1 MMETR
6 GENAMKRSTLFSTAA
21 VLTLS
26 TTLAL
31 AEGAQ
36 REQRQERDQ
45 PSRAQQSEQT
55 NPSTSR
61 QPQTPSA
68 NQSANPSA
76 NPSANQS
83 SQSAPSGSAN
93 QNAQSQQP
101 SGSGNNAANQP
112 SSQQPANQN
121 AQREPR
127 QAEPNNQRAQ
137 QPSQQNNTNAQRE
150 QSNQPARN
158 NAQTNQQPAQRST
171 QSPAAGN
178 QQGAQAPQSGQAGQ
192 SAQITTQQRTQ
203 IASTI
208 RQQNVSPVR
217 VNFAV
222 NVGVNVP
229 SSVRLAVL
237 PDTIVSIVPQYRG
250 YSYFVTD
257 EQIVIVEP
265 SSHRIVEVMP
275 YEGGG
280 RAAAAPARSERKA
293 QFSREQRES
302 IKKYAVQKRTAT
314 TGSGS
319 ARRVVMEDEVPAAVE
334 LDEFPETV
342 VREVPSV
349 RTYRYYRQ
357 DNDVIVVD
365 PANRRVIDVID

>member
-1 MMETR
+1 
-6 GENAMKRSTLFSTAA
+6 MKRSTLLSTAA
-21 VLTLS
+21 VLALS
-26 TTLAL
+26 STLAL

-36 REQRQERDQ
+36 REQRQE
-45 PSRAQQSEQT
+45 PSNAPAAQQQTPQRAQDST
-55 NPSTSR
+55 SPNTSTPNTSTPSTS
-61 QPQTPSA
+61 QQ
-68 NQSANPSA
+68 
-76 NPSANQS
+76 PSANQS
-83 SQSAPSGSAN
+83 SQSAPSGSTN
-93 QNAQSQQP
+93 QPSQAQQQQP
-101 SGSGNNAANQP
+101 SGNTASQ
-112 SSQQPANQN
+112 STQQPANQN
-121 AQREPR
+121 VQREPR

-137 QPSQQNNTNAQRE
+137 QPAQQNNTNAQRE
-150 QSNQPARN
+150 QSN
-158 NAQTNQQPAQRST
+158 QPAQRST

-178 QQGAQAPQSGQAGQ
+178 QQGAQAPQSGQTRQ
-192 SAQITTQQRTQ
+192 SAQISTQQRTQ

-229 SSVRLAVL
+229 SSVRLSVL

-265 SSHRIVEVMP
+265 SSHRIVEVLP

-302 IKKYAVQKRTAT
+302 IKKYAVQKRSAT
-314 TGSGS
+314 VGSGS
-319 ARRVVMEDEVPAAVE
+319 TRRTVVEDEVPVAIE

-357 DNDVIVVD
+357 DDDVVVVD
-365 PANRRVIDVID
+365 PGSRRVIDVID

>member
-21 VLTLS
+21 VLALS

-31 AEGAQ
+31 AEGAQREQ

-61 QPQTPSA
+61 QSQTPSA
-68 NQSANPSA
+68 NQGA

-83 SQSAPSGSAN
+83 SQSAPSGNAN
-93 QNAQSQQP
+93 QNAQ
-101 SGSGNNAANQP
+101 
-112 SSQQPANQN
+112 SQQPANQN

-127 QAEPNNQRAQ
+127 QAEPNKQAEPNNQRAQ
-137 QPSQQNNTNAQRE
+137 QPAQQNNTNAQRE
-150 QSNQPARN
+150 QSNQPASN
-158 NAQTNQQPAQRST
+158 NAQTNQKPAQRST

-237 PDTIVSIVPQYRG
+237 PDAIVSIVPRYRG

-319 ARRVVMEDEVPAAVE
+319 ARRVVVEDEVPATVE
-334 LDEFPETV
+334 IEEFPETV

-365 PANRRVIDVID
+365 PSNRRVIDVID